1 LAVEIF
7 IVFGGR
13 CLLAG
18 KVMSVRHMAL
28 SVPLKQCYAGDMNGD
43 DMNDLKLEVGGLRQ
57 DVRHLSVLVEQVVS
71 QNQGVLEAVGDI
83 QQKVAD
89 LPTRTEF
96 DELKQ
101 DVRIIKAAVGDVSRD
116 LAEHKSLPAHVA
128 HGRA

>member
-1 LAVEIF
+1 
-7 IVFGGR
+7 
-13 CLLAG
+13 
-18 KVMSVRHMAL
+18 
-28 SVPLKQCYAGDMNGD
+28 MNGD
-43 DMNDLKLEVGGLRQ
+43 DTDDLKQEVGGLRQ

-83 QQKVAD
+83 QRKVAD
-89 LPTRTEF
+89 LPTRAEF

-101 DVRIIKAAVGDVSRD
+101 DVRIIKTAVGEVSRD